1 MRRVVVTGVGAITP
15 IGNSVEEFWN
25 GIKTNKCGIDEI
37 TAFDLTDHKVRLAAE
52 VKNFNPEDY
61 MDRKEARRID
71 RFIQLAVVSAKEIME
86 DSKLDVSKIDST
98 RFGVIVASGIGG
110 LITTS
115 QGVTD
120 VNEKGPRKSVSIF
133 YSNGNKQYGCWKY

>member
-1 MRRVVVTGVGAITP
+1 MRRVVVTGLGAVTP

-37 TAFDLTDHKVRLAAE
+37 TAFDLTDHKVKLAAE

-61 MDRKEARRID
+61 MDKKEARRID
-71 RFIQLAVVSAKEIME
+71 RYIQLAMVASQEVMK
-86 DSKLDVSKIDST
+86 DSNLDVSKIDST
-98 RFGVIVASGIGG
+98 RFGVIAASGIGG
-110 LITTS
+110 LITIS

-120 VNEKGPRKSVSIF
+120 LNEKGPRKSLSIF
-133 YSNGNKQYGCWKY
+133 YSNGDK

>member
-1 MRRVVVTGVGAITP
+1 MRRVVVTGLGAVTP

-37 TAFDLTDHKVRLAAE
+37 TAFDLTDHKVKLAAE

-61 MDRKEARRID
+61 MDKKEARRID
-71 RFIQLAVVSAKEIME
+71 RYIQLAMVAAQEVMK
-86 DSKLDVSKIDST
+86 DSNLDVSKIDST
-98 RFGVIVASGIGG
+98 RFGVIAASGIGG
-110 LITTS
+110 LITIS

-120 VNEKGPRKSVSIF
+120 LNEKGPRKSISIF
-133 YSNGNKQYGCWKY
+133 YSNGNK

>member
-1 MRRVVVTGVGAITP
+1 MRRVVVTGLGAVTP

-37 TAFDLTDHKVRLAAE
+37 TAFDLTDHKVKLAAE

-61 MDRKEARRID
+61 MDKKEARRID
-71 RFIQLAVVSAKEIME
+71 RYIQLAMVASQEVMK
-86 DSKLDVSKIDST
+86 DSNLDVSKIDST
-98 RFGVIVASGIGG
+98 RFGVIAASGIGG
-110 LITTS
+110 LITIS

-120 VNEKGPRKSVSIF
+120 LNEKGPRKKIGRASCRERV
-133 YSNGNKQYGCWKY
+133 

>member
-1 MRRVVVTGVGAITP
+1 MRRVVVTGLGAVTP

-37 TAFDLTDHKVRLAAE
+37 TAFDLTDHKVKLAAE

-61 MDRKEARRID
+61 MDKKEARRID
-71 RFIQLAVVSAKEIME
+71 RYIQLAMVAAQEVMK
-86 DSKLDVSKIDST
+86 DSNLDVSKIDNT
-98 RFGVIVASGIGG
+98 RFGVIAASGIGG
-110 LITTS
+110 LITIS

-120 VNEKGPRKSVSIF
+120 LNEKGPRKSISIF
-133 YSNGNKQYGCWKY
+133 YSNGNK